1 MIRKPTRQEMAAEW
15 RARGK
20 AHREQRLKE
29 AARMLP
35 TMRGNLESIFG
46 RVIGPGEIPSTA
58 PIGSQENLEGT
69 EESRWLTKAWDF
81 GGE

>member
-1 MIRKPTRQEMAAEW
+1 
-15 RARGK
+15 
-20 AHREQRLKE
+20 
-29 AARMLP
+29 MLP

-58 PIGSQENLEGT
+58 PIGSQEHLEGT
-69 EESRWLTKAWDF
+69 EESRWLTKARDL